1 MNRGLRRGYHGGGAC
16 PRDVKRAWGVV
27 FPRNGGRSR
36 DGVGWW
42 AGARLRVRS
51 LDFGRERET
60 RAGVELGRRWRLAL
74 GMALVAVFVALAV
87 SSACGGSG
95 AAPPGRV
102 RVSAAISLTEPLERV
117 AAGFE
122 RETGTPVE
130 LNLAGS
136 STLAAQILA
145 GAPVDVFV
153 SADERQLDRVAAE
166 SLIEPATRVV
176 LLSNRLAVVVP
187 ADGNAPAR
195 PSPVERP
202 VAAFPP
208 SANGDPADLSA
219 SVFHRIAIGDPAD
232 LLAPRFRRIAVGD
245 PAGVPAG
252 VYARGYLV
260 SLGLWDALAPRL
272 VPTRSVRAALAVVEA
287 GDADA
292 GIVYRTDAL
301 SSDEVAVA
309 FEVAV
314 DEGPAIAYPAAVLA
328 DAPNPAGAARFLAH
342 LQRPAG
348 RDPFRRAGFVV
359 PVPVPQAGRSAA
371 P

>member
-1 MNRGLRRGYHGGGAC
+1 MTRGLMRGYCGSGVRPRRVERGWSVVCARDDGGL
-16 PRDVKRAWGVV
+16 R
-27 FPRNGGRSR
+27 
-36 DGVGWW
+36 

-51 LDFGRERET
+51 LDFGRERE
-60 RAGVELGRRWRLAL
+60 AVADAEPGRRRRMAV

-95 AAPPGRV
+95 AAVPGRV
-102 RVSAAISLTEPLERV
+102 RVSAAISLTEPLQRV

-166 SLIEPATRVV
+166 SLLDPATRVV

-187 ADGNAPAR
+187 GDGNAPAR
-195 PSPVERP
+195 GAPAERP
-202 VAAFPP
+202 VAAFLP
-208 SANGDPADLSA
+208 SANGDPADLPASA
-219 SVFHRIAIGDPAD
+219 FQRIAIGDPAD
-232 LLAPRFRRIAVGD
+232 LLAPAFRRIAVGD

-252 VYARGYLV
+252 VYARSYLV

-301 SSDEVAVA
+301 SSDDVAVA
-309 FEVAV
+309 FEVAA

-342 LQRPAG
+342 LQRPAA
-348 RDPFRRAGFVV
+348 RDAFRQAGFVV
-359 PVPVPQAGRSAA
+359 PAPALDVGRPTA